1 LANSQDEL
9 EIGNRKLAIIMS
21 CDEIQKS
28 LTLYVD
34 DGLRADER
42 GACYQHLE
50 VCPVCRTRLLEMR
63 SIHSGLT
70 MLARSAP
77 PVDLIPSINKALRVA
92 AAAQKARHNT
102 TFGDVARAWLQP
114 VMMRYAFSSIASVI
128 IFSCVFAALR
138 PHMIALHEAALAFE
152 HVPITVEPADLFRPG
167 YDINKAISPES
178 YAALR
183 TPFNTESPSLN
194 PGGALAT
201 LTSEP
206 TRLRGDGREGD
217 DNMMVVADVFTNGS
231 ASLADVMQA
240 PRDRRML
247 ADFEKALRQNAAF
260 VPAALD
266 RRPETMRVVFS
277 IQRVDVRDRNY

>member
-1 LANSQDEL
+1 
-9 EIGNRKLAIIMS
+9 MS

-28 LTLYVD
+28 LSLYVD
-34 DGLRADER
+34 DGLKPDER
-42 GACYQHLE
+42 ATCYAHLE
-50 VCPVCRTRLLEMR
+50 VCPVCRARLLEMR
-63 SIHSGLT
+63 SIRGSLA
-70 MLARSAP
+70 MLSPAAL
-77 PVDLIPSINKALRVA
+77 PVDLVPSIKKALVA
-92 AAAQKARHNT
+92 EASRKRALKDT
-102 TFGDVARAWLQP
+102 TFGDLARAWLQP
-114 VMMRYAFSSIASVI
+114 AMMRYAFSSFASVI
-128 IFSCVFAALR
+128 IFAFVFAAWR
-138 PHMIALHEAALAFE
+138 PQVIALHEAAVAFDQSPIIIELAD
-152 HVPITVEPADLFRPG
+152 PFRPG
-167 YDINKAISPES
+167 FDITKPISPES

-183 TPFNTESPSLN
+183 SPFNAESPSLN

-206 TRLRGDGREGD
+206 SRLRGSRRQDD

-231 ASLADVMQA
+231 ASLADVMHA

-247 ADFEKALRQNAAF
+247 EDFEKALRQNAAF